1 MFDCAYICINLI
13 GTLSLHNCVINTNW
27 YAKKQ
32 IVQVVIQFR
41 LFFYLTSS
49 GIMLSFSVMQS
60 AFSFSDIKIIA
71 VSTGSST

>member
-1 MFDCAYICINLI
+1 MFDCAYICITLI
-13 GTLSLHNCVINTNW
+13 GTLLLHHCVINTNW

-41 LFFYLTSS
+41 LTFYLTLS

-60 AFSFSDIKIIA
+60 SFTFSDIKIIA
-71 VSTGSST
+71 VSTGNST